1 MLHLFTRYRHI
12 SLFLLFLFIS
22 VTLLSFHRTPE
33 TGIPPANI
41 LERGMLL
48 ILEPFQSMAST
59 VTLQFQEL
67 WNGYLALV
75 HLSEENQRLR
85 EEIQQL
91 RAEKNRY
98 IEDALAYERLKGTVD
113 LIEQRQFSTIL
124 ARVIGIDAS
133 NHSHTI
139 VVNRGSDDGI
149 QESWP
154 VITLDGI
161 VGVTI
166 SVSKRSSK
174 ILLMTDPNCNVAALI
189 QRTRDQGIVGG
200 VGRKDT
206 YSMKYVNRR
215 AIIRE
220 GEVFRLTDQSLAQL
234 MNEDIPGFDLTDP
247 VFAQLRENA
256 IPEDI
261 LVILEEL
268 QNRLYPNQKAFIR
281 ALDQTLG
288 KEQAEWYTPMIVQY
302 AQTDV
307 LAKLRQIK
315 DQEFSTR
322 NEFLNALATA
332 IGEKAAQTYQ
342 DVILQ
347 HVQEEEA
354 VISSGLGGIFPKGLK
369 VGTVSKV
376 VKQDYGLF
384 QEIEVTPGV
393 DFSKLEEVLIIRRDE
408 QDPLTAIP

>member
-1 MLHLFTRYRHI
+1 MLNFFTRYRHI

-22 VTLLSFHRTPE
+22 VTLLSFHRSPE
-33 TGIPPANI
+33 TGIPPTNI

-48 ILEPFQSMAST
+48 ILEPFQSIVAT
-59 VTLQFQEL
+59 VTMQFQEI
-67 WNGYLALV
+67 WNGYISLV
-75 HLSEENQRLR
+75 QLSEENQRLQ

-98 IEDALAYERLKGTVD
+98 IEDALAYERLKGAVN

-139 VVNRGSDDGI
+139 FVNRGSDDGV

-174 ILLMTDPNCNVAALI
+174 ILLMTDPNCNAAALI

-200 VGRKDT
+200 IGRKDT

-220 GEVFRLTDQSLAQL
+220 GLLYRLTEQSLLQL
-234 MNEDIPGFDLTDP
+234 MNEDIPGFVLTDQT
-247 VFAQLRENA
+247 FEQLRENA
-256 IPEDI
+256 IPEDV
-261 LVILEEL
+261 LVILEGL
-268 QNRLYPNQKAFIR
+268 KNRLYPSKKAFIR
-281 ALDQTLG
+281 ALNQTVG
-288 KEQAEWYTPMIVQY
+288 QEQIEWYISVLVQA
-302 AQTDV
+302 AQADILV
-307 LAKLRQIK
+307 KLRQIK
-315 DQEFSTR
+315 NQEFSSEE
-322 NEFLNALATA
+322 EFLNALEMA
-332 IGEKAAQTYQ
+332 IGEKATRKYQ
-342 DVILQ
+342 EIILQ
-347 HVQEEEA
+347 HVQEEET
-354 VISSGLGGIFPKGLK
+354 VIS
-369 VGTVSKV
+369 
-376 VKQDYGLF
+376 
-384 QEIEVTPGV
+384 
-393 DFSKLEEVLIIRRDE
+393 
-408 QDPLTAIP
+408 